1 MGLDNPLKI
10 GLIIIV
16 LLLVFGAKRL
26 PEIGKAVGQSLR
38 EFKGAAKGVT
48 DDVRTGLDDEEPAAE
63 PDSKAKKKAATT
75 KAATT
80 KRPTKGSAE

>member
-16 LLLVFGAKRL
+16 LLLVFGAKKL

-38 EFKGAAKGVT
+38 EFKGAAKGLN
-48 DDVRTGLDDEEPAAE
+48 DDVKSGLEDEAEPAAE
-63 PDSKAKKKAATT
+63 PAPAPKAK